1 MYTGATKNLA
11 VIGYPIAHSLSPV
24 IQNTALTGAGLDYA
38 YIAIPVAPADL
49 PAAVAGFRAMNF
61 RGWNVTIPHKSAIIP
76 LLDEIEPAAAAL
88 GAVNTVIN
96 NDGHLI
102 GTNTDVIGF
111 IEPLKAR
118 LGESGLEGKNA
129 VLMGAGGAARA
140 VLWALLSADIKNI
153 TIAVRTPAKAE
164 PLAEEF
170 RRLDKEHFSGTAE
183 ITVVDWTGEEY
194 PVALSACDLL
204 INATPLG
211 MAPHTEAAPP
221 VDWQKLKAEAF
232 CYDIIYTPAVT
243 AFLSQAAE
251 HGHATLN
258 GEEMLVGQARAALEK
273 WTGCSG
279 DKEAMLKALRSAL
292 EK

>member
-24 IQNTALTGAGLDYA
+24 IQNTALTEAGLDYA
-38 YIAIPVAPADL
+38 YIAIPVSPDSL

-96 NDGHLI
+96 DDGHLI

-118 LGESGLEGKNA
+118 LGEAGLKGKNA
-129 VLMGAGGAARA
+129 VLLGAGGAARA
-140 VLWALLSADIKNI
+140 VLWALLSAGIKNI
-153 TIAVRTPAKAE
+153 TIAVRTPEKAE

-170 RRLDKEHFSGTAE
+170 RRLDKEHFTGA
-183 ITVVDWTGEEY
+183 TVILVTDWAGSEY
-194 PVALSACDLL
+194 PVVLQDCDLL

-211 MAPHTEAAPP
+211 MAPHTDAAPP
-221 VDWQKLKAEAF
+221 VDWQQLKPTAF
-232 CYDIIYTPAVT
+232 CYDIIYTPDVT
-243 AFLSQAAE
+243 LFLKQAAE
-251 HGHATLN
+251 NGHQTLN

-273 WTGCSG
+273 WTGCPG
-279 DKEAMLKALRSAL
+279 NKEAMLRALRKAL

>member
-1 MYTGATKNLA
+1 MYTGTTKNLA

-38 YIAIPVAPADL
+38 YIAVSVVPEEL
-49 PAAVAGFRAMNF
+49 PAAVAGLRAMNF

-96 NDGHLI
+96 DGGKLI
-102 GTNTDVIGF
+102 GANTDVTGF

-118 LGESGLEGKNA
+118 LGETALRGKNA
-129 VLMGAGGAARA
+129 VILGAGGAARA
-140 VLWALLSADIKNI
+140 VIWALLSAGIKAI
-153 TIAVRTPAKAE
+153 TIAVRNPKKAE
-164 PLAEEF
+164 PLAGEF
-170 RRLDKEHFSGTAE
+170 RSLDKEHFSGGTLIAA
-183 ITVVDWTGEEY
+183 VDWTGEDY
-194 PVALSACDLL
+194 LKALDHCHLL

-211 MAPHTEAAPP
+211 MAPNVEVSPA
-221 VDWQKLKAEAF
+221 VDWQRLRPEAF

-243 AFLSQAAE
+243 GFLSQAVR
-251 HGHATLN
+251 HGHPALN

-279 DKEAMLKALRSAL
+279 DKEAMLKALRNAL
-292 EK
+292 KK

>member
-24 IQNTALTGAGLDYA
+24 IQNTALTEAGLDYA
-38 YIAIPVAPADL
+38 YIAIPVAPEAL
-49 PAAVAGFRAMNF
+49 PSAVAGFRAMNF

-118 LGESGLEGKNA
+118 LGENGLKGKNA
-129 VLMGAGGAARA
+129 VLLGAGGAARA

-153 TIAVRTPAKAE
+153 TIAVRTPSKAE

-170 RRLDKEHFSGTAE
+170 RRLDSEHFSGTAA
-183 ITVVDWTGEEY
+183 ITVVDWAGEEY
-194 PVALSACDLL
+194 PEALAGCDLL

-211 MAPHTEAAPP
+211 MAPRTEAAPP

-243 AFLSQAAE
+243 CFLSQAAE

-273 WTGCSG
+273 WTGCPG
-279 DKEAMLKALRSAL
+279 DKAAMLKALRRAL

>member
-24 IQNTALTGAGLDYA
+24 IQNTALTEAGLDYA
-38 YIAIPVAPADL
+38 YIAVPVAPEEL
-49 PAAVAGFRAMNF
+49 TAAVAGLRAMNF

-96 NDGHLI
+96 DAGKLI
-102 GTNTDVIGF
+102 GANTDVTGF

-118 LGESGLEGKNA
+118 LGEDFLRGKNA
-129 VLMGAGGAARA
+129 VILGAGGAARA
-140 VLWALLSADIKNI
+140 VLWALLSAGIKEI
-153 TIAVRTPAKAE
+153 TIAVRNPQKAE

-170 RRLDKEHFSGTAE
+170 RSLDREHFSGGALITA
-183 ITVVDWTGEEY
+183 VDWMGEAY
-194 PVALSACDLL
+194 SKALESCHLL

-211 MAPHTEAAPP
+211 MAPNIEASPP
-221 VDWQKLKAEAF
+221 VDWQRLKPDAF

-243 AFLSQAAE
+243 GFLSQAVR
-251 HGHATLN
+251 HGHPVLN

-273 WTGCSG
+273 WTGCPG
-279 DKEAMLKALRSAL
+279 DKEAMLKALRNAL
-292 EK
+292 KK

>member
-24 IQNTALTGAGLDYA
+24 IQNTALIEAGLDYA
-38 YIAIPVAPADL
+38 YIAVPVAPQDL
-49 PAAVAGFRAMNF
+49 PAAVEGFRAMNF

-76 LLDEIEPAAAAL
+76 LLDEVEPAAAAL

-96 NDGHLI
+96 DAGRLI
-102 GTNTDVIGF
+102 GANTDVIGF

-118 LGESGLEGKNA
+118 LGEAALAGKNA
-129 VLMGAGGAARA
+129 VLLGAGGAARA
-140 VLWALLSADIKNI
+140 ALWALLATGIKSI
-153 TIAVRTPAKAE
+153 TIAVRNLAKAE

-170 RRLDKEHFSGTAE
+170 RRLDKRHFSGRAIITA
-183 ITVVDWTGEEY
+183 VDWTGEDCRKTLEN
-194 PVALSACDLL
+194 CHLL

-211 MAPHTEAAPP
+211 MAPNVEASPP
-221 VDWQKLKAEAF
+221 VNWPRLNPEAF

-243 AFLSQAAE
+243 RFLAQAAE
-251 HGHATLN
+251 HGHPTLN

-273 WTGCSG
+273 WTGCPG
-279 DKEAMLKALRSAL
+279 NKEAMLTALRNAL
-292 EK
+292 QK

>member
-24 IQNTALTGAGLDYA
+24 IQNTALTDAGLDYA
-38 YIAIPVAPADL
+38 YIAIPVAPEKL

-102 GTNTDVIGF
+102 GANTDVIGF

-118 LGESGLEGKNA
+118 LGETGLKGKHA
-129 VLMGAGGAARA
+129 VLLGAGGAARA
-140 VLWALLSADIKNI
+140 ILWALLSAEVKSI
-153 TIAVRTPAKAE
+153 TIAVRTPAKAK

-170 RRLDKEHFSGTAE
+170 RRLDNEHFSGETAIE
-183 ITVVDWTGEEY
+183 VVDWAGEEY
-194 PVALSACDLL
+194 PSALASCDLL

-211 MAPHTEAAPP
+211 MAPHIEAAPP
-221 VDWQKLKAEAF
+221 VAWDKLKVDAF

-243 AFLSQAAE
+243 AFLSQATQ
-251 HGHATLN
+251 HGHAALN

-273 WTGCSG
+273 WTGCPG
-279 DKEAMLKALRSAL
+279 DKTAMLKALRSAL